1 MKAQR
6 LVWMFLVVVLALAA
20 AWAYGQSLQTFP
32 VTPTVISGADFGFR
46 VEGNRGGTPVG
57 TLVVK
62 MNGQWVEAEIGGGGR
77 PKRITSLGVPAPPP

>member
-1 MKAQR
+1 MRPQR
-6 LVWMFLVVVLALAA
+6 LVWVFLFALVVCAA
-20 AWAYGQSLQTFP
+20 AWSYAQSRQVTP

-62 MNGQWVEAEIGGGGR
+62 MNGQWVEAEIGGDAR
-77 PKRITSLGVPAPPP
+77 PKRITSR